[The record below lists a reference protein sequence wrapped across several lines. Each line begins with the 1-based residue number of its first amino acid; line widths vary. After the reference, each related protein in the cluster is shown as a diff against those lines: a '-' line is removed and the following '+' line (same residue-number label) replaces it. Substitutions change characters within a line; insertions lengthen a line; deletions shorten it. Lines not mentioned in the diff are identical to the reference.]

1 MLGYEVKEEASVS
14 AVKVTY
20 NTLWFNLDDVLGITN
35 IKLIEATSQ
44 LNPNYVYL
52 NNSSTI
58 FETKKVGGFSL
69 KNQSRRYDIELRK
82 SYEYYYDQVN
92 EELVR
97 VEMGIPML
105 FIQAEN
111 LSSFTADVQSENS
124 NLNLYL
130 LTSSATINKIQN
142 DYATL
147 IDIFIE
153 NKDNVTSDS
162 IIDYIG

>member
-1 MLGYEVKEEASVS
+1 ME
-14 AVKVTY
+14 
-20 NTLWFNLDDVLGITN
+20 
-35 IKLIEATSQ
+35 
-44 LNPNYVYL
+44 
-52 NNSSTI
+52 
-58 FETKKVGGFSL
+58 
-69 KNQSRRYDIELRK
+69 
-82 SYEYYYDQVN
+82 
-92 EELVR
+92 
-97 VEMGIPML
+97 IPML

-111 LSSFTADVQSENS
+111 LSSFTADFQSENS

-130 LTSSATINKIQN
+130 LTSSAIVNKIQN

>member
-1 MLGYEVKEEASVS
+1 
-14 AVKVTY
+14 
-20 NTLWFNLDDVLGITN
+20 
-35 IKLIEATSQ
+35 
-44 LNPNYVYL
+44 
-52 NNSSTI
+52 
-58 FETKKVGGFSL
+58 
-69 KNQSRRYDIELRK
+69 
-82 SYEYYYDQVN
+82 
-92 EELVR
+92 
-97 VEMGIPML
+97 ML

-111 LSSFTADVQSENS
+111 LSSFTADFQSENS

-130 LTSSATINKIQN
+130 LTSSATVNKIQN

>member
-44 LNPNYVYL
+44 LNANYVYL

-69 KNQSRRYDIELRK
+69 KINLDVMILNYVKVINIIMIK
-82 SYEYYYDQVN
+82 SMKN
-92 EELVR
+92 
-97 VEMGIPML
+97 
-105 FIQAEN
+105 
-111 LSSFTADVQSENS
+111 
-124 NLNLYL
+124 
-130 LTSSATINKIQN
+130 
-142 DYATL
+142 
-147 IDIFIE
+147 
-153 NKDNVTSDS
+153 
-162 IIDYIG
+162 